1 MTSSIH
7 LPKVLEE
14 YRIQW
19 NANLQIMEVGMHQKY
34 LEEAVSITVENI
46 KEGGRPFGAVIVK
59 EGKIIA
65 RAVNTMLHDHDPTAH
80 AEMSAIRKA
89 GKVLQSVDLT
99 GCVVYASGE
108 PCPMC
113 QAAMYMAGIREAYF
127 VFSNNDG
134 APYHL
139 STQTIAEEM
148 RKKPEE
154 RAGFIFKEVSSADKK
169 KYVDLYDLWHQLQ

>member
-1 MTSSIH
+1 
-7 LPKVLEE
+7 
-14 YRIQW
+14 
-19 NANLQIMEVGMHQKY
+19 MHQKY
-34 LEEAVSITVENI
+34 LEEAVNITLENI
-46 KEGGRPFGAVIVK
+46 REGGRPFGAVIVK

-89 GKVLQSVDLT
+89 GKMLESVDLT

-127 VFSNNDG
+127 VFSNDDG
-134 APYHL
+134 EPYNL
-139 STQTIAEEM
+139 STKTIAEEM
-148 RKKPEE
+148 KKDPQD
-154 RAGFIFKEVSSADKK
+154 RTGFTFQEVTKAEKG
-169 KYVDLYDLWHQLQ
+169 KYVDLYALWHQLQ

>member
-1 MTSSIH
+1 
-7 LPKVLEE
+7 
-14 YRIQW
+14 
-19 NANLQIMEVGMHQKY
+19 MHQKY
-34 LEEAVSITVENI
+34 LDEAVNITLENI

-59 EGKIIA
+59 EGRIIA

-89 GKVLQSVDLT
+89 GKMLQSVDLT
-99 GCVVYASGE
+99 GCIVYASGE

-127 VFSNNDG
+127 VFSNDDG

-139 STQTIAEEM
+139 STKTIANEM
-148 RKKPEE
+148 QKSPED
-154 RAGFIFKEVSSADKK
+154 RSGFIFVGVAQSEKK
-169 KYVDLYDLWHQLQ
+169 KYADLYAIWHQLQ